1 MVQQRELVKQKLSSI
16 PMKDIRELAQ
26 SFNLSSR
33 GKHGEIVVRL
43 VGQDADQI
51 DAFIKRK
58 YQEKVAARQANL
70 ISDAGLIAQLEKVQ
84 SIEWGV
90 VQGQLDGKLQR
101 EYVRRYVMFDELMS
115 RAENQLTGEMKSYL
129 AASWYNHWST
139 VLIEDQ
145 VSQHP
150 NVVPT
155 LKNIKGI
162 DLFFN
167 DCPFDLKITYLP
179 RDYDLNDAM
188 NAPQNL
194 ARWLYEH
201 QGEQRFGAENRLYV
215 VVADTADIA
224 QSWKIKRDIA
234 LVSGSIDRFM
244 NAENVN
250 DSDMITFD
258 YRGRSYV
265 TTCKIL
271 LITK

>member
-1 MVQQRELVKQKLSSI
+1 MVQQRELAKQKLSSI
-16 PMKDIRELAQ
+16 PAKDIRELAR
-26 SFNLSSR
+26 SFNLSHR
-33 GKHGEIVVRL
+33 GKHGEIAVRL
-43 VGQDADQI
+43 VSQDTDQI

-58 YQEKVAARQANL
+58 YQEKVAARQTNL

-90 VQGQLDGKLQR
+90 VQGQLDGKIQR
-101 EYVRRYVMFDELMS
+101 EYVRRYVMFDDLMDS
-115 RAENQLTGEMKSYL
+115 VDNRLNGEMKSYV
-129 AASWYNHWST
+129 AATWYNHWST

-145 VSQHP
+145 ISRHP

-188 NAPQNL
+188 GAPQNL

-215 VVADTADIA
+215 VVADTNDVT

-234 LVSGSIDRFM
+234 LISESIDRFM
-244 NAENVN
+244 NAEAVN
-250 DSDMITFD
+250 DSDMISFD